1 MKHFP
6 LTAAFFLAFPAIA
19 LYGQTGIPDS
29 VTIAGGPCVNSPL
42 TITTPVPATQI
53 TWMLNGA
60 SPVATETAMQT
71 AIGTVAGGN
80 GQGNAANQLY
90 EPDRL
95 FVTADGT
102 VYIPDRLNCRVQK
115 WAPGATE
122 GVTVA
127 GGNGCGY
134 ASNQLAQPTSVT
146 VDAQGNVYVADQY
159 ISAVIKWAPGAT
171 SGIQVAPGL
180 EEPTDLFMDNQG
192 SLYVSNQDG
201 ECVFKYAPDFSS
213 YTVVAGAPNQ
223 GGNLPDLLSSPTGIY
238 VDSAGNLYVADTEN
252 SRIMKW
258 APGATQGVVV
268 AGGNGNGSQSNQLN
282 YPLDV
287 VTDCAG
293 NLYVSDMG
301 NNRVQFFQ
309 SGQTSGTTIAG
320 DGAGG
325 VSLNEPASVYLDGN
339 GSVYISDAGDNRILQ
354 YSFTIDRS
362 YIAKTGGIYTAV
374 VNTGC
379 GLITSNADTIANDGP
394 PPLAADTALCPGGS
408 LELEP
413 GSGYQS
419 YLWQDGSTDPV
430 YTVTA
435 PGTYMVTVT
444 GVCGGPYSD
453 TVIVTMDNP
462 PGGFLPVDTSFC
474 SYETLTLKP
483 NVGFSKYL
491 WSDGSTGPTLA
502 VSQPGLYW
510 LQGTD
515 KKGCVVTDS
524 VSAGIE
530 ACPAEGVYVPNAF
543 TPNGDGR
550 NDVFRPLVFGTV
562 TNYLFAVYNR
572 YGQLVFSSREPGAG
586 WDGRVGGVLAD
597 PNVFVWYCS
606 FEMAGK
612 KTQVEKGTVLLVR

>member
-1 MKHFP
+1 
-6 LTAAFFLAFPAIA
+6 
-19 LYGQTGIPDS
+19 
-29 VTIAGGPCVNSPL
+29 
-42 TITTPVPATQI
+42 
-53 TWMLNGA
+53 
-60 SPVATETAMQT
+60 
-71 AIGTVAGGN
+71 
-80 GQGNAANQLY
+80 
-90 EPDRL
+90 
-95 FVTADGT
+95 
-102 VYIPDRLNCRVQK
+102 
-115 WAPGATE
+115 
-122 GVTVA
+122 
-127 GGNGCGY
+127 
-134 ASNQLAQPTSVT
+134 

-362 YIAKTGGIYTAV
+362 YIAKTGGIYTRPMPIPLPTTDRRRLRPTRRFVRAGRW
-374 VNTGC
+374 NLNPAAATRAIYGRMDQPILFIPSQHPA
-379 GLITSNADTIANDGP
+379 LI
-394 PPLAADTALCPGGS
+394 
-408 LELEP
+408 
-413 GSGYQS
+413 
-419 YLWQDGSTDPV
+419 W
-430 YTVTA
+430 
-435 PGTYMVTVT
+435 
-444 GVCGGPYSD
+444 
-453 TVIVTMDNP
+453 
-462 PGGFLPVDTSFC
+462 
-474 SYETLTLKP
+474 
-483 NVGFSKYL
+483 
-491 WSDGSTGPTLA
+491 
-502 VSQPGLYW
+502 
-510 LQGTD
+510 
-515 KKGCVVTDS
+515 
-524 VSAGIE
+524 
-530 ACPAEGVYVPNAF
+530 
-543 TPNGDGR
+543 
-550 NDVFRPLVFGTV
+550 
-562 TNYLFAVYNR
+562 
-572 YGQLVFSSREPGAG
+572 
-586 WDGRVGGVLAD
+586 
-597 PNVFVWYCS
+597 
-606 FEMAGK
+606 
-612 KTQVEKGTVLLVR
+612 